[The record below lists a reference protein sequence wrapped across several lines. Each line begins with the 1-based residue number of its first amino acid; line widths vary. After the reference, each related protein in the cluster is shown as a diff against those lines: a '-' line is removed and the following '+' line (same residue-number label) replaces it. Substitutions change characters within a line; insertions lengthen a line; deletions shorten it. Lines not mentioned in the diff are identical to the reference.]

1 MPWIFTF
8 LGTLLILETKVLKIN
23 LSEKNT
29 TSFNDP
35 YIKSKLVYLNTY
47 LALTLNKTYLI
58 F

>member
-35 YIKSKLVYLNTY
+35 YIKSKLAYLNTY